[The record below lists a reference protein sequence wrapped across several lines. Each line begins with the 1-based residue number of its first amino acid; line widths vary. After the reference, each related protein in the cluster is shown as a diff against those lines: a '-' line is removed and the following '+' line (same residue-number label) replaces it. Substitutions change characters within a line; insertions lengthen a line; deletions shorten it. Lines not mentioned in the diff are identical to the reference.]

1 MAPSLVTVPAVP
13 GRRLEGKVAIIT
25 GGASGIG
32 ATTAR
37 LFVGHGAKVVIAD
50 LQDELGQSLCEEIGS
65 KEVITYVHCDMTDD
79 EQVKDLVD
87 TTVANY
93 GKLDI
98 MYNNAG
104 VPGDFPNALL
114 NVENERF
121 KKVMDINV
129 YGPYLGAKHAARVM
143 IPAKKGSIIFTASV
157 SSVIGGHDVPHPYA
171 ASKHAVVGLA
181 KNLCLELGQHGIRV
195 NCVSPYV
202 IASPMVTKLFG
213 MEANQLEEMISQTAT
228 LKGAVL
234 KAEDVAH
241 AAVYLASDEAS
252 YISGINLVIDGGYT
266 TTNPA
271 LPTILRGGKIP

>member
-1 MAPSLVTVPAVP
+1 MSVVNPGKLIQAGYGSL
-13 GRRLEGKVAIIT
+13 LEGKVAIIT

-104 VPGDFPNALL
+104 VAGDFPNTLL

-181 KNLCLELGQHGIRV
+181 KNYVLSWDSMGLELIVFPH
-195 NCVSPYV
+195 
-202 IASPMVTKLFG
+202 M
-213 MEANQLEEMISQTAT
+213 
-228 LKGAVL
+228 
-234 KAEDVAH
+234 
-241 AAVYLASDEAS
+241 
-252 YISGINLVIDGGYT
+252 
-266 TTNPA
+266 
-271 LPTILRGGKIP
+271 